1 MARFDLT
8 DRTTGERV
16 SLAYDDE
23 GEGSAV
29 VQLHG
34 LTSSRARD
42 RRLGLDFIAGMP
54 DHRLIHYDARGH
66 GHSTG
71 PRVPAAYA
79 WPRLAEDLL
88 ALLDQLVPDEPVH
101 AVGKSMGVGT
111 VLHAAVRHPERFSGL
126 TLIIPP
132 TAWASRVAQHDAYV
146 HNAEVIERR
155 GLRYW
160 SSLEKRLPLPP
171 AVRPDRPFTL
181 PDVEES
187 LLPTLYRG
195 AAATDLPPVADLA
208 DLDVPTQI
216 LGWIDDPS
224 HPVSTSRTLHEVL
237 PDSRLA
243 IARTPAD
250 VGTWSARIAEQLEAA
265 GERVGGAG
273 VRARR

>member
-1 MARFDLT
+1 MARWNLT
-8 DRTTGERV
+8 DRTTGEPV

-23 GEGSAV
+23 GEGPAV

-42 RRLGLDFIAGMP
+42 RLLGLDIIAGLA

-71 PRVPAAYA
+71 PRIPGAYA

-88 ALLDQLVPDEPVH
+88 DLLDHLVPDEPVH

-111 VLHAAVRHPERFSGL
+111 VLHAAVRRPERFSGL

-132 TAWASRVAQHDAYV
+132 TAWASRAAQHDAYV
-146 HNAEVIERR
+146 HNAELIERR
-155 GLRYW
+155 GVRYW

-181 PDVEES
+181 PDVAED

-195 AAATDLPPVADLA
+195 AAATDLPAVGDLA
-208 DLDVPTQI
+208 GLDLPTLI
-216 LGWIDDPS
+216 LGWLDDPS
-224 HPVSTSRTLHEVL
+224 HPLSTARTLHDVL
-237 PDSRLA
+237 PDSRLV

-250 VGTWSARIAEQLEAA
+250 VETWPGRVADHVDAVAERGA
-265 GERVGGAG
+265 AG
-273 VRARR
+273 VRGRR

>member
-1 MARFDLT
+1 MARWNLT
-8 DRTTGERV
+8 DHTTGEPV

-23 GEGSAV
+23 GEGPAV

-42 RRLGLDFIAGMP
+42 RLLGLDIIAGLT

-71 PRVPAAYA
+71 PRIPGAYA

-88 ALLDQLVPDEPVH
+88 DLLDHLIPDEPVH

-111 VLHAAVRHPERFSGL
+111 LLHAAVRRPERFSGL

-146 HNAEVIERR
+146 RNADLIERR
-155 GLRYW
+155 GLRHW

-181 PDVEES
+181 PDVAED

-195 AAATDLPPVADLA
+195 AAATDLPTVGELA
-208 DLDVPTQI
+208 DLDLPTLI
-216 LGWIDDPS
+216 LGWLDDPS
-224 HPVSTSRTLHEVL
+224 HPLSTARTLHEVL

-250 VGTWSARIAEQLEAA
+250 VATWPGRVADHVDAVAERGA
-265 GERVGGAG
+265 AG
-273 VRARR
+273 VRGRR